1 KPSGS
6 SPNFYFFSR
15 SVVIILAD
23 FLCKHNLN
31 NMKGRLTQNQIHYV
45 FYHLNLF
52 LDLNGEI
59 KERILFVNNSSDL
72 QNIKSRGKIIFM
84 LSENSLDHSKA
95 IAIDNILY
103 LFSNSKIKEHYR
115 IENDNLIFN
124 HDILK
129 SAFYLLSGYQEQFPK
144 QKDMHD
150 RFRFAESVQ
159 YKLGFVDKPL
169 VNYYFQII
177 IEGLKEFGKLNKIF
191 ITEKNYFKTFGFILS
206 HDIDRVDYYS
216 IHQIKYFIK
225 GLLGLSQ
232 TGYSKKQLF
241 FLLPH
246 NIVGCIFP
254 FLKKDRYWSFEWLR
268 KTETKLGIKSTFYFL
283 LKGIKHHDAYYDV
296 NEKRIRKIINYLENE
311 GCEIG
316 VHGTVGSYKDAGELK
331 YCIKRLNKVTSEKIK
346 GIRQH
351 RLKFNHPETFKIQ
364 QNEGLIYDS
373 TLGFAEHEGFRN
385 SFCFPFKPYD
395 FEKDRMID
403 IWEIPLMVMDVT
415 LFNYRN
421 LSFAEA
427 QIKIE
432 NLIGEVNKFSGIFT
446 LLWHNGYFDEIKF
459 PGITDF
465 YTGLLKRIMKKNPKA
480 DTGIGTIN
488 QIINKNST
496 NAYETESYKSE

>member
-1 KPSGS
+1 
-6 SPNFYFFSR
+6 
-15 SVVIILAD
+15 
-23 FLCKHNLN
+23 
-31 NMKGRLTQNQIHYV
+31 MKGKLTQNQINYI

-52 LDLNGEI
+52 IDINKKI
-59 KERILFVNNSSDL
+59 RDRILIIEDNHEL
-72 QNIKSRGKIIFM
+72 QTIKSTGKIIF
-84 LSENSLDHSKA
+84 LLNKNAFDESSTITVDDVLHLFPNSNKVRNYQFENG
-95 IAIDNILY
+95 
-103 LFSNSKIKEHYR
+103 
-115 IENDNLIFN
+115 NLIFT

-129 SAFYLLSGYQEQFPK
+129 SAFYLLSGCQEQFPK
-144 QKDMHD
+144 QKDIHERY
-150 RFRFAESVQ
+150 RFEESVQ
-159 YKLGFVDKPL
+159 YKLDFVDKPL
-169 VNYYFQII
+169 VNYYFQVI
-177 IEGLKEFGKLNKIF
+177 IEGLKEFGKQNKIF
-191 ITEKNYFKTFGFILS
+191 IAEKNYFKTFGFVLS

-246 NIVGCIFP
+246 NIVGYIFP
-254 FLKKDRYWSFEWLR
+254 FLKKDRYWNFEWLR
-268 KTETKLGIKSTFYFL
+268 KTERELGIKSTFYFL

-296 NEKRIRKIINYLENE
+296 TEKRIKRIIKYLENE

-364 QNEGLIYDS
+364 QTEGLIYDS
-373 TLGFAEHEGFRN
+373 SLGFAEHEGFRN

-421 LSFAEA
+421 LAFAEA
-427 QIKIE
+427 QVKIE
-432 NLIGEVNKFSGIFT
+432 NLIAEVNKFSGIFT

-465 YTGLLKRIMKKNPKA
+465 YTGLLKRIMEKNPKA
-480 DTGIGTIN
+480 DTGAGTIN
-488 QIINKNST
+488 QIINKNLT
-496 NAYETESYKSE
+496 NAYETERYKSE